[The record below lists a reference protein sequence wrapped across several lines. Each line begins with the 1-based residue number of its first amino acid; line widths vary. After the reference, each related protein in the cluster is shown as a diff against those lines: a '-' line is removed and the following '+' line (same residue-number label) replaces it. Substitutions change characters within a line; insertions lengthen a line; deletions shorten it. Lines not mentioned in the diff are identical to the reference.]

1 MVSAI
6 KENVERIRGE
16 IAEAAR
22 RASRGADEV
31 RLMGVTKFHPLEM
44 MLEAAPLLDLV
55 GENRVQEAAE
65 KRAAWPEGTPCCPWH
80 LIGHLQRNKIR
91 RALENFDLVE
101 SIDALETACS
111 MDRVLREGGA
121 VFSGS
126 LAELEACDNAYLRQF
141 LRREADA
148 RDLAAQDG
156 GSDPRVRRAIAAW
169 LDA

>member
-22 RASRGADEV
+22 RAGRRADEV

-91 RALENFDLVE
+91 RTLENFDLVE

-111 MDRVLREGGA
+111 MDPRAARG
-121 VFSGS
+121 
-126 LAELEACDNAYLRQF
+126 
-141 LRREADA
+141 RR
-148 RDLAAQDG
+148 
-156 GSDPRVRRAIAAW
+156 
-169 LDA
+169 

>member
-22 RASRGADEV
+22 RAGRRADEV

-80 LIGHLQRNKIR
+80 LIGHLQSGKCNQLIRKIPN
-91 RALENFDLVE
+91 LWVIE
-101 SIDALETACS
+101 SVDSIK
-111 MDRVLREGGA
+111 
-121 VFSGS
+121 
-126 LAELEACDNAYLRQF
+126 LAEKLNSACLLAER
-141 LRREADA
+141 ADP
-148 RDLAAQDG
+148 LNVFVEVHTSG
-156 GSDPRVRRAIAAW
+156 EETYVIFVMFHS
-169 LDA
+169 